1 MCLIRSLCP
10 TLCST
15 IDCSPPGSSVHGILW
30 ARVLEWVVIPFSRG
44 IFPTQGLDLGLPHC
58 RRILY
63 HLSHQGNPLGRSF
76 SRLIF
81 PPLSLLSPLPD
92 ENHPH
97 SFFCPHHP
105 TNRALVTVI
114 MTSLW
119 TAKPRD
125 HFSELILLD
134 LSVGFDT
141 DGPSLLFELLPLFG
155 FPNTPLLVPP
165 RPHEPFFLG
174 LFSSSSSEHLI

>member
-81 PPLSLLSPLPD
+81 SPLSLLSPLPD

-97 SFFCPHHP
+97 SFFCRFRPCGSR
-105 TNRALVTVI
+105 RAVCL
-114 MTSLW
+114 
-119 TAKPRD
+119 RD
-125 HFSELILLD
+125 QCLLGGKG
-134 LSVGFDT
+134 LKFK
-141 DGPSLLFELLPLFG
+141 SLLPE
-155 FPNTPLLVPP
+155 PP
-165 RPHEPFFLG
+165 
-174 LFSSSSSEHLI
+174 